1 MVLFLPWPEYRD
13 LEIFVTIPAG
23 NPLTEVFLCIPTT
36 LCSVGLEV
44 LVPMEGMF
52 VLVGII
58 VPLDWEFTQTLAHFG
73 FLRPLSQ

>member
-1 MVLFLPWPEYRD
+1 MVLFLPWPECRD
-13 LEIFVTIPAG
+13 LEIYVTTPAG
-23 NPLTEVFLCIPTT
+23 NPLTEVLLCISTT

-58 VPLDWEFTQTLAHFG
+58 VPLN
-73 FLRPLSQ
+73 